1 MEDFKPIETQEQFD
15 TMIADRLKRERETIT
30 KKFSDYEMLK
40 EKAENYDSAVAD
52 YEGKLQAANNKISDN
67 EKIVKDMESKIAE
80 YETSSVKM
88 RIASKYGLPFEMAGR
103 LNGNDE
109 VTLRNDAETLAK
121 MFVNTKITAPLRS
134 TEVQRADTK
143 DEAYRNMLKDIKE
156 KE

>member
-88 RIASKYGLPFEMAGR
+88 RIAHEVGIPYELAGR
-103 LNGNDE
+103 LTGENE
-109 VTLRNDAETLAK
+109 EALRKDAEGLI
-121 MFVNTKITAPLRS
+121 KIMGSQAHKVPPLKS
-134 TEVQRADTK
+134 TEPPAADTK
-143 DEAYRNMLKDIKE
+143 TAAFKSMLDNMKGE
-156 KE
+156 